1 MFKKK
6 KKNQTG
12 KPTKFSVTIIMKS
25 VWGQGLSLL
34 HLLFIFCAHMVAKM
48 QEAIDSYLFNSN
60 LMNEKWN
67 SQSIL
72 KVCGTVNQNSS
83 FR

>member
-1 MFKKK
+1 
-6 KKNQTG
+6 
-12 KPTKFSVTIIMKS
+12 
-25 VWGQGLSLL
+25 
-34 HLLFIFCAHMVAKM
+34 MVAKM
-48 QEAIDSYLFNSN
+48 QEAINSYLFNSN